1 MLVPVKEMTDIPE
14 MAKKYAELMEAPVDE
29 ASVNENGESLSTL
42 CQSEWVRILVI
53 RRPSTPDL
61 VTIEAEISLPSPVV
75 KATDPDATDSGPEDN
90 GSDLLQQA
98 IEHLQYLSRLRAKG
112 FTLDVVGQECLWT
125 AFRDFTETPVS
136 EVFNLLE
143 PPSGCGQSTKG
154 NPSVIPP
161 FRYTI

>member
-1 MLVPVKEMTDIPE
+1 MTDIPE
-14 MAKKYAELMEAPVDE
+14 MTRKYAELMEAPVDE
-29 ASVNENGESLSTL
+29 VTVNENGESLSTL

-61 VTIEAEISLPSPVV
+61 VTIEVEISLPSPVGH
-75 KATDPDATDSGPEDN
+75 ASDTDGTDSEVENN
-90 GSDLLQQA
+90 GTDLLHQA
-98 IEHLQYLSRLRAKG
+98 IEHLHYLSRLRSNG

-136 EVFNLLE
+136 DVFDLLK
-143 PPSGCGQSTKG
+143 PPTGCGHRAKE

>member
-1 MLVPVKEMTDIPE
+1 MKEMADIPE
-14 MAKKYAELMEAPVDE
+14 MAKEYAELVKAPIDE
-29 ASVNENGESLSTL
+29 AAVNENGESLSTL

-53 RRPSTPDL
+53 RRPSNPSL
-61 VTIEAEISLPSPVV
+61 VTIEVEISLPSPVTQ
-75 KATDPDATDSGPEDN
+75 ATDTDGTDSEVRDN
-90 GSDLLQQA
+90 GTDLLHQA
-98 IEHLQYLSRLRAKG
+98 IEHLHYLSRLRSNG

-136 EVFNLLE
+136 DMFDLLK
-143 PPSGCGQSTKG
+143 PPSGCGHRAKQ

>member
-1 MLVPVKEMTDIPE
+1 MTDIPE
-14 MAKKYAELMEAPVDE
+14 MTRKYAELMEAPVDE
-29 ASVNENGESLSTL
+29 ATVNENGESLSTL

-61 VTIEAEISLPSPVV
+61 VTIEVEISLPSPVG
-75 KATDPDATDSGPEDN
+75 KASDTDETDSEAEDN
-90 GSDLLQQA
+90 GTDLLHQA
-98 IEHLQYLSRLRAKG
+98 IEHLHYLSRLRTNG

-136 EVFNLLE
+136 DVFDLLR
-143 PPSGCGQSTKG
+143 PPSGCGQRVKD

>member
-1 MLVPVKEMTDIPE
+1 MTDIPD
-14 MAKKYAELMEAPVDE
+14 MARKYAELMEAPVDE
-29 ASVNENGESLSTL
+29 TTVNENGESLSTL

-61 VTIEAEISLPSPVV
+61 VTIEVEVSLPSPVV
-75 KATDPDATDSGPEDN
+75 QVSEVDGTDSETEDN
-90 GSDLLQQA
+90 GTDLLHQA
-98 IEHLQYLSRLRAKG
+98 IEHLHYISRLRNNG

-125 AFRDFTETPVS
+125 AFRNFTESPVS
-136 EVFNLLE
+136 NVFDLLR
-143 PPSGCGQSTKG
+143 PPTGCGQRNKD

>member
-1 MLVPVKEMTDIPE
+1 MTDIPE
-14 MAKKYAELMEAPVDE
+14 MARKYAELMETPVDR
-29 ASVNENGESLSTL
+29 ATVNENGESLSTL

-61 VTIEAEISLPSPVV
+61 VTIEVEISLPSPVV
-75 KATDPDATDSGPEDN
+75 RTSDADGADSKAKDN
-90 GSDLLQQA
+90 GTDLLHQA
-98 IEHLQYLSRLRAKG
+98 IEHLHYLSRLRNNG

-136 EVFNLLE
+136 DVFDLLK
-143 PPSGCGQSTKG
+143 PPTGCGQRAKE